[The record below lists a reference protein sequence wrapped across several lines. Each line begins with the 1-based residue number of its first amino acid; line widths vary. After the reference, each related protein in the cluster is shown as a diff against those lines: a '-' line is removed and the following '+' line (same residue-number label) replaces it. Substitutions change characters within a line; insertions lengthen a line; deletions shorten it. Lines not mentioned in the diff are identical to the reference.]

1 MEQILVS
8 DRWPLWM
15 NPNRVEHGWWS
26 FWEKERLAKAHQ
38 LVTEIIDTDPPV
50 VYEIG
55 AEEGDF
61 PALYATWGAEVVLI
75 EPSPFSWPQ
84 IRAHWE
90 ANVDRPTA
98 GWFVGLASDR
108 DTTCLLYTS
117 PSPRD
122 RS

>member
-26 FWEKERLAKAHQ
+26 FWEKARLAKAY
-38 LVTEIIDTDPPV
+38 EIVVGITDRPAV

-61 PALYATWGAEVVLI
+61 PALYATWGLSLI
-75 EPSPFSWPQ
+75 H
-84 IRAHWE
+84 I
-90 ANVDRPTA
+90 
-98 GWFVGLASDR
+98 
-108 DTTCLLYTS
+108 
-117 PSPRD
+117 
-122 RS
+122 